1 MFNIYFNYKLQ
12 TIILDT
18 KCSKSTTSRLT
29 KMCFYFLDNTY
40 GWKKKKKKEFPS
52 DIFKIPRF
60 SRASFWIKT
69 FRFVI
74 GVTIKQM
81 RHFRRRYLIIIFQSL

>member
-40 GWKKKKKKEFPS
+40 GWKKKKKKGIS
-52 DIFKIPRF
+52 K
-60 SRASFWIKT
+60 
-69 FRFVI
+69 
-74 GVTIKQM
+74 
-81 RHFRRRYLIIIFQSL
+81 